1 MIGRRMIGRMAG
13 MVARPLAPTMLVA
26 AVLTGM
32 GPLSAQTLH
41 DTGETRPRLE
51 VPRNNA
57 PTMDG
62 VPDFDALGTRVRMA
76 ADAGKLKENLS
87 QPLSNA
93 CATDRFNQR
102 KRGRYHITLDLP
114 SGERKRFGF
123 AGSNGLNLRDPGNRK
138 GVNQGY
144 LFDLD
149 GTSECRVYVF
159 PVTW

>member
-1 MIGRRMIGRMAG
+1 MAETIT
-13 MVARPLAPTMLVA
+13 RPFAPTILA
-26 AVLTGM
+26 AALLAGA
-32 GPLSAQTLH
+32 GQLSAQTLY

-51 VPRNNA
+51 VPRDNA
-57 PTMDG
+57 PAMDG

-123 AGSNGLNLRDPGNRK
+123 AGSNGMNLRDPNNLK
-138 GVNQGY
+138 GPNQGY